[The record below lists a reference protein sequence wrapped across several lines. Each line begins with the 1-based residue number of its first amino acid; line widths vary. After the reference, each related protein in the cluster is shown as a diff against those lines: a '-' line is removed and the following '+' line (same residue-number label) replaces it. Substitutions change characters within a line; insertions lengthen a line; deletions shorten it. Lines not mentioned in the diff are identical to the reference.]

1 MGGAPN
7 ILKGVLALLVEGEC
21 ETLGEEMLFLGEEI
35 LLLTHLTGT
44 LVFDA
49 FALAADTEALD
60 FLGCRAAS
68 GDVTL

>member
-1 MGGAPN
+1 MGEAPN
-7 ILKGVLALLVEGEC
+7 NLKGVLASLVEGEC
-21 ETLGEEMLFLGEEI
+21 ETLGEEM